1 MAKPFNLT
9 AQLNLVGPT
18 NLRPVVNNLRKQ
30 LSGINTNVNVN
41 ISRGASRNVR
51 VLNTQVQGLTKSLQ
65 QANAQATTLSS
76 TMSGLAKSLQ
86 NIANNSKTTSTNL
99 NNTANA
105 ANQVGKSVQQAA
117 TQMEEFGRI
126 SGLALR
132 RYAGFTVATTLTFGF
147 ARAVSNAFTEALKFE
162 RELIKVAQVTNTT
175 VKGLKSLTDEIG
187 RLSRSFGV
195 SSTELLEVSRTLSQ
209 AGLSANE
216 TRKALEALAKS
227 SLAPTFNDIRNTT
240 EGVVAIM
247 SQFGIRARDME
258 KVLGSLNAV
267 AGKFAVE
274 AEDLISVVRRTGGVF
289 KAAAGDVGSPI
300 KQLNELIAVFTSVRA
315 TTRESAESIATGLRT
330 IFTRIQRPS
339 TLKFLRQLGVDL
351 QDVEGKFVG
360 PFKAIQQL
368 NQALQSL
375 DPRDVRFSKIVEQL
389 GGFRQ
394 VGKLIPAIQQF
405 AKAQEALGVAMT
417 GQASLSKDAERAQ
430 QSLLVQTQK
439 VREEFL
445 QLFRDIAGDS
455 TFQVFAKG
463 ALGLASSLIK
473 LADSFRPI
481 LPMLTALATIKAGSA
496 LKQFGTGF
504 FGGIRS
510 GGGAQAVGQNLAGG
524 ATGQGT
530 QAASQALAAV
540 TKANTTAIMA
550 NTKATIANNIALNQL
565 VRRMSLGFGFGGGGR
580 RRPRVTR
587 RLGGPIFP

>member
-240 EGVVAIM
+240 
-247 SQFGIRARDME
+247 
-258 KVLGSLNAV
+258 
-267 AGKFAVE
+267 
-274 AEDLISVVRRTGGVF
+274 
-289 KAAAGDVGSPI
+289 
-300 KQLNELIAVFTSVRA
+300 
-315 TTRESAESIATGLRT
+315 
-330 IFTRIQRPS
+330 
-339 TLKFLRQLGVDL
+339 
-351 QDVEGKFVG
+351 
-360 PFKAIQQL
+360 
-368 NQALQSL
+368 
-375 DPRDVRFSKIVEQL
+375 
-389 GGFRQ
+389 
-394 VGKLIPAIQQF
+394 
-405 AKAQEALGVAMT
+405 
-417 GQASLSKDAERAQ
+417 
-430 QSLLVQTQK
+430 
-439 VREEFL
+439 
-445 QLFRDIAGDS
+445 
-455 TFQVFAKG
+455 
-463 ALGLASSLIK
+463 
-473 LADSFRPI
+473 
-481 LPMLTALATIKAGSA
+481 
-496 LKQFGTGF
+496 
-504 FGGIRS
+504 
-510 GGGAQAVGQNLAGG
+510 
-524 ATGQGT
+524 
-530 QAASQALAAV
+530 
-540 TKANTTAIMA
+540 
-550 NTKATIANNIALNQL
+550 
-565 VRRMSLGFGFGGGGR
+565 
-580 RRPRVTR
+580 
-587 RLGGPIFP
+587 